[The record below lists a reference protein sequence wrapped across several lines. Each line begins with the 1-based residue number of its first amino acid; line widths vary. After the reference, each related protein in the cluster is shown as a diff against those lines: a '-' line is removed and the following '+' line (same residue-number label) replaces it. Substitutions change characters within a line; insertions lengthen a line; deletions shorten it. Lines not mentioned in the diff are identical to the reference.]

1 MGVSLV
7 EEGEMERAKMLVE
20 KAEEKG
26 VKLLLPTDLVV
37 AKGIDEPKTAHT
49 VSVDAIGEDE
59 MALDI
64 GEGTVRR
71 YGEVLKTAKSV
82 VWNGPAGV
90 FETKPFDKGT
100 VALAELLGALD
111 AEVVIG
117 GGDSAAAI
125 TQAGLA
131 DKMSHISSGGG
142 ASLEF
147 LEGKSLPAIQAIK
160 EV

>member
-1 MGVSLV
+1 MKWRWIS
-7 EEGEMERAKMLVE
+7 A
-20 KAEEKG
+20 
-26 VKLLLPTDLVV
+26 D
-37 AKGIDEPKTAHT
+37 
-49 VSVDAIGEDE
+49 
-59 MALDI
+59 
-64 GEGTVRR
+64 TVRR

-125 TQAGLA
+125 TPGRPCRQDEPYFIRRRRGFG
-131 DKMSHISSGGG
+131 IFRG
-142 ASLEF
+142 ANP
-147 LEGKSLPAIQAIK
+147 LPAIQAIE